1 MNLSFTDIA
10 IIFSS
15 FLLLGTMTFLLIK
28 CGTTLS
34 FIFSNKCCSNCSNGF
49 YEETATGH
57 KVLLCILSTTNC
69 SPDAWC
75 KRYVKNEM
83 KINDN

>member
-1 MNLSFTDIA
+1 MNLSF
-10 IIFSS
+10 IIISS
-15 FLLLGTMTFLLIK
+15 FLFLGIVIFLLIK
-28 CGTTLS
+28 CGTTL
-34 FIFSNKCCSNCSNGF
+34 FLVFGNKRCSNCSNSF